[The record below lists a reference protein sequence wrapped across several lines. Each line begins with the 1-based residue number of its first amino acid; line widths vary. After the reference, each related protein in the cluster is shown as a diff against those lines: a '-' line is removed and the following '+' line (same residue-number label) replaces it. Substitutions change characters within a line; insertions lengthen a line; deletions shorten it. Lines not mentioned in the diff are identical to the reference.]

1 MDLRINA
8 ETARNAVIWILNCIG
23 VVLLLWATASYG
35 NTGPAGQ
42 GFSAPVFEGSLHGSE
57 ILPEP

>member
-35 NTGPAGQ
+35 NIGPAGQ
-42 GFSAPVFEGSLHGSE
+42 EFSAPMAECSPNGPE
-57 ILPEP
+57 NLPET